1 MWRAEA
7 RMQPAPLP
15 PNEPRRLLAL
25 RRFQVLDT
33 LPEQGY
39 DDITLMAAQI
49 CGTPIAAVSLVDTD
63 RQWFKSRVGLAA
75 PQTPR
80 DVAFCAHTILE
91 PDRFFVVPDAAADP
105 RFSDNPLVAGEPGVR
120 FYAGA
125 ALVTAGGEAV
135 GALCVIDRVARQLT
149 PHQEQALGALARQ
162 VMSQLELRRA
172 VMDLEEAAAERG
184 RYMDRLQ
191 DYRLRLEEAL
201 AQLAEQNLTDPLTGA
216 RNRLALTERLEAE
229 ILRHRRYG
237 TPLALAMID
246 VDRFKEYNDRF
257 GHVAGDEV
265 LREIVQLLLRSA
277 RTTDVIARFGGE
289 EFAVVLPETTAEGAA
304 AVAERLR
311 EAVAGAPWPL
321 TPVTIS
327 VGVAGVEEG
336 HREAEFLVAAAD
348 RALYAAK
355 EAGRNRVC
363 ALGV

>member
-1 MWRAEA
+1 
-7 RMQPAPLP
+7 
-15 PNEPRRLLAL
+15 
-25 RRFQVLDT
+25 
-33 LPEQGY
+33 
-39 DDITLMAAQI
+39 
-49 CGTPIAAVSLVDTD
+49 
-63 RQWFKSRVGLAA
+63 
-75 PQTPR
+75 
-80 DVAFCAHTILE
+80 
-91 PDRFFVVPDAAADP
+91 
-105 RFSDNPLVAGEPGVR
+105 
-120 FYAGA
+120 
-125 ALVTAGGEAV
+125 
-135 GALCVIDRVARQLT
+135 
-149 PHQEQALGALARQ
+149 
-162 VMSQLELRRA
+162 
-172 VMDLEEAAAERG
+172 
-184 RYMDRLQ
+184 
-191 DYRLRLEEAL
+191 
-201 AQLAEQNLTDPLTGA
+201 
-216 RNRLALTERLEAE
+216 
-229 ILRHRRYG
+229 
-237 TPLALAMID
+237 MID